1 MPGAFTVFAGALS
14 LPGEQIVQLREVEP
28 EGALGAEATLR
39 LDLSLSSGTNAVARA
54 TGPRPPSLL

>member
-14 LPGEQIVQLREVEP
+14 LQILQLRVVEP
-28 EGALGAEATLR
+28 EGARGAEATLR
-39 LDLSLSSGTNAVARA
+39 PGLSLGSGTNAVARA